1 MFIIYVTPVA
11 FHIFVV
17 IKKRFKKKRQT
28 SNQQNLDNLQNALW
42 LRSQT
47 TLTRNISYSSAPPF
61 TEISVFIYD
70 LFCGIIEGLIKI
82 IRQCENTTWQFKY
95 LIALNC
101 FIVAYEFGQTG
112 YLQSARENLGS
123 FFVICYPMYFK
134 KTASKIFT
142 ELEGSKLFWII
153 LK

>member
-1 MFIIYVTPVA
+1 M
-11 FHIFVV
+11 
-17 IKKRFKKKRQT
+17 IKKRLKKKKDKHRISRT
-28 SNQQNLDNLQNALW
+28 LITYKNALW
-42 LRSQT
+42 LRSQM
-47 TLTRNISYSSAPPF
+47 TLTRNISYFSAPPF

>member
-1 MFIIYVTPVA
+1 M
-11 FHIFVV
+11 
-17 IKKRFKKKRQT
+17 IKKRLKKKKDKHRISRT
-28 SNQQNLDNLQNALW
+28 LITYKNALW

-47 TLTRNISYSSAPPF
+47 TLTRNISYSAAPPF
-61 TEISVFIYD
+61 TEIPVFIYD